1 MMSEIEKLWA
11 IVMGN
16 ANRCNALMSES
27 TLQNGNPTLIIR
39 KDADEEYYFLQR
51 ENQSLMEK
59 IRKLSAED
67 RKSKG
72 IRFDFGC
79 VN

>member
-1 MMSEIEKLWA
+1 MDEIDKLYS
-11 IVMGN
+11 IIINN

-27 TLQNGNPTLIIR
+27 TLQNETPTLIF
-39 KDADEEYYFLQR
+39 KKGVEEEYYYLQR

-59 IRKLSAED
+59 IRNLSVED
-67 RKSKG
+67 RKAKG